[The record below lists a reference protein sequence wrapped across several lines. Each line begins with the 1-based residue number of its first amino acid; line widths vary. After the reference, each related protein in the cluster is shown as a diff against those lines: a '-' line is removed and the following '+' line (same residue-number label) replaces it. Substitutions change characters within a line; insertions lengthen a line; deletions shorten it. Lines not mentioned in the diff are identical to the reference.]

1 MSDVWLLAVGIAA
14 SPFPIIPAILLLFT
28 TRPIATST
36 SFLAGWATGIAIATT
51 VFVVMAEI
59 VDTREDTPTWVAWT
73 RVALGSALI
82 ALAIQRW
89 LTRGKS
95 KPVPAWMATLQTA
108 GPAKAARLGVVLSA
122 ANPKI
127 LLLTAA
133 AGLSIG
139 SDGNSGAEV
148 AVWVLAFTVLASSTV
163 AAPMLLRLLLGLRIL
178 QPLSVARD
186 WLQTNNAAVM
196 AIVFAV
202 IGVVVVTEG
211 ISGL

>member
-36 SFLAGWATGIAIATT
+36 SFLAGWAGGITIATT

-59 VDTREDTPTWVAWT
+59 IDTREDTPTWVAWS
-73 RVALGSALI
+73 RVVLGLTLIVLAL
-82 ALAIQRW
+82 QRW
-89 LTRGKS
+89 LTRGKV
-95 KPVPAWMATLQTA
+95 KAVPAWMGAIQTA
-108 GPAKAARLGVVLSA
+108 GPAKAVRLGLLLSA

-148 AVWVLAFTVLASSTV
+148 ALWVLAFTTLASSTV
-163 AAPMLLRLLLGLRIL
+163 AAPMLLRLVLGERIL
-178 QPLSVARD
+178 RPLSVARD

-196 AIVFAV
+196 SIVFAV
-202 IGVVVVTEG
+202 IGVAVLTEG